1 MSLFDAC
8 GVPLSN
14 GSRLSIDRHEA
25 GIGMLLGR
33 PGDPNATVSAILAE
47 EPHFVMG
54 HCLRAALLVMAAD
67 EAGEPALRACV
78 VAAEKLA
85 PRANDRERR
94 HIAAARAWF
103 ERDFPRAIRIYG
115 EVLIDHPRDRVAL
128 RVAHFGDFFLGQHGM
143 LRDRVAQVLPYWDA
157 SMPDYGYVLGM
168 YAFGL
173 EETALYAQAEE
184 TARRALELD
193 RPNPG
198 AIHAIAHVME
208 MQGRQREGIAWL
220 EATASQ
226 WDRGDGTATHHW
238 WHLALFHLDLD
249 EVGAALDI
257 YDTRI
262 GAQPGASLSS
272 LADASALLWRLHLRG
287 LSLGGRWRA
296 LADRWAARRLSG
308 GFPFHDLHALVAFIG
323 AGDSER
329 VEQSLRAL
337 RDRAESDD
345 PGARRVREI
354 SLPIAKAFA
363 AFGKGDYGAAIEG
376 LAAIRLIGH
385 VGGSHA
391 QRDAIHLTLVEAALR
406 HRQVRLARALA
417 AERTALKPSSAF
429 NRTLALRAE
438 ADSVSRPE
446 ASSATRSS
454 FPSRRAA

>member
-1 MSLFDAC
+1 MNLFDAC
-8 GVPLSN
+8 GVPLST
-14 GSRLSIDRHEA
+14 GSRASIDRHEA
-25 GIGMLLGR
+25 VIGMLLGK
-33 PGDPNATVSAILAE
+33 PGDPSATVTAALAE

-54 HCLRAALLVMAAD
+54 YCLRAGLLIMAAD
-67 EAGEPALRACV
+67 EEMEAALRECV
-78 VAAEKLA
+78 VMAEELA

-94 HIAAARAWF
+94 HIAAARAWL
-103 ERDFPRAIRIYG
+103 ERDFPGAIRMYG
-115 EVLIDHPRDRVAL
+115 EVLIDYPRDRLAL

-143 LRDRVAQVLPYWDA
+143 LRDRVAQVLPYWDT
-157 SMPDYGYVLGM
+157 SGRGYGHVLGM

-198 AIHAIAHVME
+198 AVHAIVHVME

-220 EATASQ
+220 VETAEQ
-226 WDRGDGTATHHW
+226 WNRSDATATHHW
-238 WHLALFHLDLD
+238 WHLALFHLDLN
-249 EVGAALDI
+249 EVGNALDI
-257 YDTRI
+257 YDTCIAPRA
-262 GAQPGASLSS
+262 GMPLSS

-287 LSLGGRWRA
+287 LPLGGRWRE
-296 LADRWAARRLSG
+296 LAGRWAARRLSG

-323 AGDSER
+323 AGDSAR
-329 VEQSLRAL
+329 VEESLRAL
-337 RDRAESDD
+337 RNRAAGDD

-363 AFGKGDYGAAIEG
+363 AFGKGDYGAAIDG

-385 VGGSHA
+385 VSGSHA
-391 QRDAIHLTLVEAALR
+391 QRDAIHLTLIEAALR

-429 NRTLALRAE
+429 NRALAQRAE
-438 ADSVSRPE
+438 AP
-446 ASSATRSS
+446 AL
-454 FPSRRAA
+454 